1 MKYMLLIY
9 SPPVEREPTPE
20 EWAASMP
27 AWVAY
32 GEELR
37 KRGAYIDAAPLA
49 NTASATTVRVRD
61 GQRAVTD
68 GPFAETKEW
77 LGGYY
82 IIEAPSLDGA
92 LEAAAMCPGAKDGS
106 VEVRPI
112 VDMGG

>member
-9 SPPVEREPTPE
+9 GEPAEREPTPE
-20 EWAASMP
+20 EWAAAMP

-49 NTASATTVRVRD
+49 PPASATTVRVRD
-61 GQRAVTD
+61 GNRVVTD
-68 GPFAETKEW
+68 GPFAETKEV

-82 IIEAPSLDGA
+82 IIEAPTLDGA
-92 LEAAAMCPGAKDGS
+92 LEAAAMCPGAKNGS
-106 VEVRPI
+106 VEIRPL
-112 VDMGG
+112 VDM

>member
-9 SPPVEREPTPE
+9 GPPVEREPTPE

-27 AWVAY
+27 VWQAF
-32 GEELR
+32 GEELH
-37 KRGAYIDAAPLA
+37 KRGAYVDAAPLA

-61 GQRAVTD
+61 GQRVVTD

-82 IIEAPSLDGA
+82 IIEAPSLDEA
-92 LEAAAMCPGAKDGS
+92 IEAAAMCPGAKDGS

-112 VDMGG
+112 VDLGG